1 MSVLFS
7 LGLTSDHN
15 PLFRAFQP
23 PSFPHLIFLFSFIS
37 PFVYMAFNILF
48 SARRAIF
55 VPVIQSG
62 RLSWTIRTV
71 FGSGKRVQMAFPL
84 VDVDVDHLF

>member
-1 MSVLFS
+1 
-7 LGLTSDHN
+7 
-15 PLFRAFQP
+15 
-23 PSFPHLIFLFSFIS
+23 
-37 PFVYMAFNILF
+37 MAFNILLA
-48 SARRAIF
+48 ARRAIF

-84 VDVDVDHLF
+84 VDVDVDDLF